1 MPEVDEFND
10 YDKYINAEVLLPVDG
25 EHMGSAK
32 VMSRAKDTDGIV
44 AGAQNDNPM
53 LDTRVYNVM
62 FPNGAKR
69 QYSANVN
76 AQSMYANVDE
86 DGHQYQ
92 LMDEII
98 EHRKDG
104 TAVAVNDSFTFS
116 TAKNGKSV
124 GSRKMTTKG
133 WFLRVRWKDG
143 SDSWAKLKDIK
154 DSTPVELAEYAVTN
168 GIAHEPAFAWW
179 VPYTLKKRDRVIA
192 GVDARKYG

>member
-1 MPEVDEFND
+1 
-10 YDKYINAEVLLPVDG
+10 
-25 EHMGSAK
+25 
-32 VMSRAKDTDGIV
+32 MSRAKDTDGIV

-104 TAVAVNDSFTFS
+104 TWRLMIASPLALPRT
-116 TAKNGKSV
+116 
-124 GSRKMTTKG
+124 
-133 WFLRVRWKDG
+133 VR
-143 SDSWAKLKDIK
+143 A
-154 DSTPVELAEYAVTN
+154 LAH
-168 GIAHEPAFAWW
+168 G
-179 VPYTLKKRDRVIA
+179 R
-192 GVDARKYG
+192 